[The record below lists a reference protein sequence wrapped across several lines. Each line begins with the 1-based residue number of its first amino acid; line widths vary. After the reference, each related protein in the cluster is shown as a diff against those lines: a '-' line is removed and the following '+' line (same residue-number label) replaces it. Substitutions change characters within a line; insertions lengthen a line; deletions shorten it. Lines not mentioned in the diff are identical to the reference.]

1 MPITIARPYDE
12 EELKREMG
20 RVQARYQPG
29 PMPPQEKGLAR
40 TVAET
45 AGVNAL
51 DKGADK
57 GTDMVMSKLGSMFA
71 PKAAASGMLPG
82 QLYSGMAP
90 SVLATS
96 APGAASSGIMAGL
109 SGAGSS
115 AMAGLG
121 ALGPI
126 GLGLGGI
133 MLAKKFGLF
142 NQGGSVGPL
151 SPQYKADGGGTPDY
165 DSDPIWVEW
174 SHLYDDMN
182 SGIITPNHPR
192 LIELEAI
199 LQNKYGSAQHKQSGG
214 SVWDGHRGPDYED
227 FVDWDGY
234 RGPDYEDDLIDIEP
248 TEGVP
253 FNKGGNVQHKEH
265 GGMMAGPLSNNKSV
279 KIEKK
284 ETIEYK
290 N

>member
-29 PMPPQEKGLAR
+29 PMPEQEKSLAR

-121 ALGPI
+121 ALVPI

-151 SPQYKADGGGTPDY
+151 SPQYKERGDEIETPKSKPRYLMYPYQSNVEAPMPRPRPMTYGEAY
-165 DSDPIWVEW
+165 DKA
-174 SHLYDDMN
+174 Y
-182 SGIITPNHPR
+182 G
-192 LIELEAI
+192 
-199 LQNKYGSAQHKQSGG
+199 KYGFEHS
-214 SVWDGHRGPDYED
+214 
-227 FVDWDGY
+227 
-234 RGPDYEDDLIDIEP
+234 EP
-248 TEGVP
+248 ENKLGKSLYHGFNKALSPSIALDAKVMQWMHNKEMRDAGVP
-253 FNKGGNVQHKEH
+253 GFNQGGDVQYKEH